1 MSTLRTWHPDD
12 IDLSDL
18 EFWKLPWSERD
29 AAFATLRRERPI
41 SKYDEPVVDRT
52 AIEFPQGAGYYA
64 LTRYCDV
71 AEASRHPDVFISSPG
86 AVSQMDLPAEMV

>member
-41 SKYDEPVVDRT
+41 SK
-52 AIEFPQGAGYYA
+52 
-64 LTRYCDV
+64 
-71 AEASRHPDVFISSPG
+71 
-86 AVSQMDLPAEMV
+86 